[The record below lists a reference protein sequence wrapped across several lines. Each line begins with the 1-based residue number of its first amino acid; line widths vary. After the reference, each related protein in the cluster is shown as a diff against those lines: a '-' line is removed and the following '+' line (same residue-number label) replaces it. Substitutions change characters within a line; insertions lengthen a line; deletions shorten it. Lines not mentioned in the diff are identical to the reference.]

1 MSTAGLAL
9 QGLLTASGW
18 GCDHRVLVLSGRH
31 KLLAIGA
38 ACVVALVVAVVP
50 SRATVG
56 GTNGLLVYQAQV
68 GKHIQLF
75 TIKPDGSGTRQITRL
90 ADSDALSPAWSPDG
104 KRIAF
109 ARDYAAGTSKEH
121 LDIVVVNTDG
131 SGMHAFG
138 LHGLN
143 GDPSWLGDGHRI
155 VWARPQG
162 LAIANPDGSGLQQL
176 KVADNPGSPVSSPD
190 GKRIAFWRSE
200 HGGAAIYIVNTDGSG
215 LKRVKA
221 FSGGLGDKID
231 WSPDGSRIA
240 FDTPHFGPP
249 NSSNIYTIRTDGTG
263 QLQLTHATGGTT
275 NDGLDSWS
283 PDGKKIAYVSNA
295 SGGYQIYTMNAN
307 GTRATQ
313 LTRGPEAHRAA
324 WGTHK

>member
-1 MSTAGLAL
+1 MLAGRRRLF
-9 QGLLTASGW
+9 G
-18 GCDHRVLVLSGRH
+18 
-31 KLLAIGA
+31 IGA
-38 ACVVALVVAVVP
+38 ACVVVLFVAVVP
-50 SRATVG
+50 SQATVG

-68 GKHIQLF
+68 GKHTQLF
-75 TIKPDGSGTRQITRL
+75 TIKPDGSGTHQVTRL
-90 ADSDALSPAWSPDG
+90 TDSDALSPAWSPDG
-104 KRIAF
+104 KRIAV

-121 LDIVVVNTDG
+121 LDIVLVNADG
-131 SGMHAFG
+131 SGMRAFG

-143 GDPSWLGDGHRI
+143 RDPSWLGDGRRI
-155 VWARPQG
+155 VWARSQG
-162 LAIANPDGSGLQQL
+162 LAIANPDGSGLLQL
-176 KVADNPGSPVSSPD
+176 RVAGSFGSPVSSPN

-200 HGGAAIYIVNTDGSG
+200 QGGAAIYIVNAEGSG

-240 FDTPHFGPP
+240 FDTPAFGPP
-249 NSSNIYTIRTDGTG
+249 KSSNIYTIRTDGTG
-263 QLQLTHATGGTT
+263 LLQLTHATGGTT

-283 PDGKKIAYVSNA
+283 PDGKKIAYVSNV

-307 GTRATQ
+307 GTGVTQ

>member
-1 MSTAGLAL
+1 MIAFLMLAGRRTALG
-9 QGLLTASGW
+9 
-18 GCDHRVLVLSGRH
+18 
-31 KLLAIGA
+31 IGA
-38 ACVVALVVAVVP
+38 AGVVALVVAVVP
-50 SRATVG
+50 SQATVG

-68 GKHIQLF
+68 GRHTQLF
-75 TIKPDGSGTRQITRL
+75 TIKPDGSGTHQITRL
-90 ADSDALSPAWSPDG
+90 TDSDALSPAWSPDG
-104 KRIAF
+104 TQIVF

-121 LDIVVVNTDG
+121 LDIVVVNANG
-131 SGMHAFG
+131 SGMRPFG

-155 VWARPQG
+155 VWARAQG
-162 LAIANPDGSGLQQL
+162 LAIANPDGSGLKL
-176 KVADNPGSPVSSPD
+176 VKVAGNIGSPVSSPD

-240 FDTPHFGPP
+240 FDTPAFGPP
-249 NSSNIYTIRTDGTG
+249 MSSNIYMIRTDGTG
-263 QLQLTHATGGTT
+263 LLQLTHATGGTT
-275 NDGLDSWS
+275 NEGLDSWS
-283 PDGKKIAYVSNA
+283 PDGRKIAYVSNV

-307 GTRATQ
+307 GTGATQ
-313 LTRGPEAHRAA
+313 LTHGPEAHRAA
-324 WGTHK
+324 WGTHR